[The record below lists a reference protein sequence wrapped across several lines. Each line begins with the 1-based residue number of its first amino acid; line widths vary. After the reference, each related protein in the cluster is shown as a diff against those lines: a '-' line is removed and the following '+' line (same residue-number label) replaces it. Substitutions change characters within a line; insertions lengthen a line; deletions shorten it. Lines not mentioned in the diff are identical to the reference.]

1 MNNLGVLIPIEF
13 WWLFGNNLGLVVV
26 STEFWLLIFGVPD
39 AADESKAE
47 IKYTIYICEET
58 FNCFLYA

>member
-13 WWLFGNNLGLVVV
+13 WWLFGNNLGVVLVV
-26 STEFWLLIFGVPD
+26 STEFGLLIFGDTD

-47 IKYTIYICEET
+47 IKHTMY
-58 FNCFLYA
+58 F